1 MSISDKTETE
11 EMAILYGA
19 GYSYQSIGEAFGIT
33 RQAAWERL
41 KRFGVKSRI
50 KKTLPFVMYDGIKW
64 TIAKSIG
71 YYRNTDRTSR
81 GECLLLHRYKYET
94 ENGSIP
100 SNWDVH
106 HIDLCKT
113 NNDINNLEAMPKADH
128 TRLHQ
133 EIKKCK

>member
-1 MSISDKTETE
+1 MSISDKSETE
-11 EMAILYGA
+11 EMAILYGG
-19 GYSYQSIGEAFGIT
+19 GYSYQSIGDAFGIT

-41 KRFGVKSRI
+41 KRFGVKSRV
-50 KKTLPFVMYDGIKW
+50 KKALPFVMYNGIKW

-81 GECLLLHRYKYET
+81 GECLLLHRYKYEA

-100 SNWDVH
+100 GDWDVH

-113 NNDINNLEAMPKADH
+113 NNDINNLKAMPKADH

-133 EIKKCK
+133 ELKKCK